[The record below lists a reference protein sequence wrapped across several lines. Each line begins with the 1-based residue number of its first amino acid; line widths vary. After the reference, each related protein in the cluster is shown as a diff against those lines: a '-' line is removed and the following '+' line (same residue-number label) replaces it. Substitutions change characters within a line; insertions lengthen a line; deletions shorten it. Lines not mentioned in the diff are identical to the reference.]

1 MKVWSSR
8 STGDSGEKKSPV
20 SRYEWQTEE
29 RESMP
34 GRYNEVA
41 RASVRLNVLIV
52 WRKYQG
58 EGRQGDQEVKFRTL
72 SEFMRRFL
80 RLRVASLPSPLFRS
94 VTRSGYR
101 DGL

>member
-1 MKVWSSR
+1 
-8 STGDSGEKKSPV
+8 
-20 SRYEWQTEE
+20 
-29 RESMP
+29 MP

-41 RASVRLNVLIV
+41 RASVRLNVLILEEV
-52 WRKYQG
+52 PG
-58 EGRQGDQEVKFRTL
+58 GRTPRGLRGKIRAL

-101 DGL
+101 DGLLDIIDIDT